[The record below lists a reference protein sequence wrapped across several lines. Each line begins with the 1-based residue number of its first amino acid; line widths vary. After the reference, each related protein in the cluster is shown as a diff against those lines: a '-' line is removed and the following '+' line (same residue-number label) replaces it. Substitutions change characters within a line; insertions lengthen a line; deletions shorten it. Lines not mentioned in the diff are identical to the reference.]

1 MDSPITNTLA
11 NVAGRGVGVL
21 AALDS
26 IKSGGLG
33 SYLIQREKAIADPD
47 IRANLIGSPF
57 AAGMLQVSGD
67 TARPPVATPADF
79 VGPPTPAAAVAG
91 PSDIAYLAPSAPD
104 RRWTPNPPPLSTAE
118 QVKQATEQ
126 GTLSGLTGPDMLARV
141 QAKLASKIPLT
152 NEEFNAA
159 LSGAKGIQRGAGP
172 GSTVGLQ
179 VPGMAVQIG
188 SPYNFASIG
197 PDEYS
202 TPETVAAAASQRP
215 GYRPIPSG
223 RGTWLLAP
231 PPTQQQLL
239 PVTPPAPVMRGQLGG
254 PGAAPPAPPA
264 PGHVNLQ
271 APFLRQLEVDRGLP
285 VGVLSGLAEHESGGN
300 PNAANPDSSARG
312 LFQITQG
319 TAQDWGISPDDRYDP
334 VKSAVATADTLA
346 QRAQQVGIERAVGMH
361 YGGPGADF
369 GTPTGPSGLSPAQ
382 FASDVLTRA
391 RKYAGAVTAPLAS
404 VGMAYAAEP
413 PPAAPA
419 VPATPPSVSGGDWAQ
434 NLQQR
439 VQAGYITQ
447 QQADAALAGAP
458 PSAVAPA
465 PAVVA
470 RPPRPSAAPAAALT
484 FDPSATVPHVLV
496 PAPAPAEARVGYP
509 PAAPTPPPGTM
520 VPTAI
525 PVLRPPTGPPAGAPA
540 VPAVATI
547 AGAPPPA
554 AVLPGIP
561 VEPSTGLPLTG
572 RTIESQTG
580 SETFTAPPRGDVR
593 TQMVLRYNGV
603 TDPATA
609 DPAKIVNT
617 FATEQALKN
626 QDDMSK
632 AAIERTQR
640 GFTEGE
646 SKDFQ
651 RLTLMQHTLD
661 EFLKTYPEAKDR
673 AQFLGVAW
681 APWQTMLQRIGWQG
695 TRAITDFRNGFAP
708 FSLESLTDEKGKAQ
722 AGMEDIARVAPSQN
736 DSPDQFESNLQH
748 FSDGLADKITI
759 AANLRGMPIGAATPE
774 LVNSWRDQLHQDRM
788 NARLAAFQLPT
799 PTAPPAAPPTAP
811 APAEPAPAP
820 WAPAWIH

>member
-67 TARPPVATPADF
+67 TAPARVATPDDF
-79 VGPPTPAAAVAG
+79 VGPPSPAPAVAG

-104 RRWTPNPPPLSTAE
+104 RRWTPNLPPLSTAE

-126 GTLSGLTGPDMLARV
+126 GTLSGLRGADVLARV

-152 NEEFNAA
+152 NDEFNAA
-159 LSGAKGIQRGAGP
+159 LTVAKGIQGGAGP

-179 VPGMAVQIG
+179 IPGMAVQIG
-188 SPYNFASIG
+188 SPYNIAPLSEEEFAS
-197 PDEYS
+197 PDQAH
-202 TPETVAAAASQRP
+202 AAAAAHGP
-215 GYRPIPSG
+215 GWTIGPTVHGAWKPI
-223 RGTWLLAP
+223 P
-231 PPTQQQLL
+231 PPTREQLL
-239 PVTPPAPVMRGQLGG
+239 PATPPTPLISGQSGGGATTPGSNMSMTRPTLPERTNNPGNIKDSSFAQNQPGYVGAGPAATDGGRFAVFDSPASGTTAMSNLLRG
-254 PGAAPPAPPA
+254 PGYSGLTVDQGLTRWSNGGYGGEVGAAVGIDPSRRIGDLNDAE
-264 PGHVNLQ
+264 
-271 APFLRQLEVDRGLP
+271 R
-285 VGVLSGLAEHESGGN
+285 GVLATGM
-300 PNAANPDSSARG
+300 ARREG
-312 LFQITQG
+312 FRGSLG
-319 TAQDWGISPDDRYDP
+319 
-334 VKSAVATADTLA
+334 ATAAT
-346 QRAQQVGIERAVGMH
+346 
-361 YGGPGADF
+361 
-369 GTPTGPSGLSPAQ
+369 
-382 FASDVLTRA
+382 
-391 RKYAGAVTAPLAS
+391 
-404 VGMAYAAEP
+404 

-419 VPATPPSVSGGDWAQ
+419 TPAEPVVTAP
-434 NLQQR
+434 
-439 VQAGYITQ
+439 VQTA
-447 QQADAALAGAP
+447 
-458 PSAVAPA
+458 AVAP
-465 PAVVA
+465 PPPPPPPPPTPRRPVPVVVA
-470 RPPRPSAAPAAALT
+470 SATPAPP
-484 FDPSATVPHVLV
+484 FDPSATVPHVVV

-509 PAAPTPPPGTM
+509 PPAPALPAGTM
-520 VPTAI
+520 VSTPI
-525 PVLRPPTGPPAGAPA
+525 PVLRSPTAPPAGAPA
-540 VPAVATI
+540 PSAVATI
-547 AGAPPPA
+547 PGAPPPA

-561 VEPSTGLPLTG
+561 VDPGNTGLPLTG
-572 RTIESQTG
+572 RTYESQSG
-580 SETFTAPPRGDVR
+580 STTYTAPPRGDVH
-593 TQMVLRYNGV
+593 TQMILRYNGV

-609 DPAKIVNT
+609 DPAKIINT

-626 QDDMSK
+626 QDAMDK

-708 FSLESLTDEKGKAQ
+708 FSLESLTDEKGKPQ
-722 AGMEDIARVAPSQN
+722 PGMEDIARVAPSQN

-759 AANLRGMPIGAATPE
+759 AANLRGMPIGAATPA
-774 LVNSWRDQLHQDRM
+774 LVNSWRDQLHTDRL
-788 NARLAAFQLPT
+788 NARLAAFQP
-799 PTAPPAAPPTAP
+799 PPAPPPSAAPPPADATAPPPAAPPAP
-811 APAEPAPAP
+811 AAP